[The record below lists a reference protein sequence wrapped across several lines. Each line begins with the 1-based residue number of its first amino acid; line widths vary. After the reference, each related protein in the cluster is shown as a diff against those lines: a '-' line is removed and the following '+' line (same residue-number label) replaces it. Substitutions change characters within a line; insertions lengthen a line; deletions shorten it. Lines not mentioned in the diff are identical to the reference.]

1 MPLLPDI
8 ALAHARA
15 FATPCI
21 VVEEICIQIL
31 LNRVAYY
38 LVQMNHIIRNITLLS
53 FTFLAALAAGCG
65 GGQRPSEIG
74 LASNKPLKTPQAAA
88 NRPKVVAFGDSLT
101 AGFGLT
107 ERESYPYLLQEQL
120 KADGYDYE
128 VVNAGVSGDTS
139 LGGLERIDW
148 VLEQDNVQVVILELG
163 ANDLLRGVPV
173 AKMKTNLDQIIRK
186 AKAKNVAV
194 LLCGMLA
201 PPTMGAD
208 YQRDYSN
215 AFPNLADEHKVA
227 YLPFLLE
234 NIALKRELNQADGIH
249 PNAEGTKIMTAN
261 IYKELKPMLKSS

>member
-1 MPLLPDI
+1 
-8 ALAHARA
+8 
-15 FATPCI
+15 
-21 VVEEICIQIL
+21 
-31 LNRVAYY
+31 
-38 LVQMNHIIRNITLLS
+38 MNHIIRNIGLLS
-53 FTFLAALAAGCG
+53 FTFLLALVAACTTTE
-65 GGQRPSEIG
+65 RPAEIG
-74 LASNKPLKTPQAAA
+74 LASKKPLKTPEATA
-88 NRPKVVAFGDSLT
+88 NRPKIVAFGDSLT

-139 LGGLERIDW
+139 LGGLERADW
-148 VLEQDNVQVVILELG
+148 VLEQENVRIVILELG

-186 AKAKNVAV
+186 AKSKNVAV

-201 PPTMGAD
+201 PPTMGGD
-208 YQRDYSN
+208 YQRAYSN
-215 AFPNLADEHKVA
+215 AFPDLATQHKVA

-234 NIALKRELNQADGIH
+234 NVALKKELNQADGIH